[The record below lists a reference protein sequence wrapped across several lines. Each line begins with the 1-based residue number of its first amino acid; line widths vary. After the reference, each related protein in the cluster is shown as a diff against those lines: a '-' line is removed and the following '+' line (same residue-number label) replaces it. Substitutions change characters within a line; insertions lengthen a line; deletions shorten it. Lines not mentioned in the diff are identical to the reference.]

1 MKLFK
6 TFVLVILLSSFS
18 YISYSVID
26 DYVAK
31 LYKYEVENT
40 PEKTYIH
47 TDKPYYTT
55 GETIWLKSYLVN
67 GVNHTVAKKSKVLHV
82 ELINPKDSIVYK
94 EKLYVSDTDYGAA
107 GNIDIDEKWSSG
119 NYQLRAYTN
128 YMRNYD
134 SNYFFKKN
142 IRIQK
147 IEKPTENIDY
157 VNSSKAPVIETSN
170 SKENDNQNIKIE
182 GLSINFYPEGG
193 TAVPNIN
200 NVYGIKAID
209 KNGNGVKLEG
219 QIRKKGENDILTL
232 FRTFNFGLGVVSFIP
247 KAGTTYIADVT
258 VNNKTFSYELPIV
271 PENSSNL
278 QIKYNEETIKL
289 TVNSSIKN
297 INNYFIIGHLRGKA
311 FFSKQIP
318 NTNLNTYSFKLV
330 TNDLETGV
338 AHFTLFNAE
347 GKPEAERLVFIDN
360 DTQQLDTQIKLNKKE
375 FNKTEKVNLSINSF
389 FKNEEIQNANVSL
402 AITQKDIVSLENNET
417 IKSWLLLNSDLR
429 GEIPNA
435 MFFFDESKPKHF
447 RKFLLKSLMLTNGW
461 RRFSWKNATTNNFI
475 KKEKYQPE
483 KGIYIKGRAFPMNNK
498 ITSSSIETSIVF
510 LGKGIYSEKKNT
522 NADGSFI
529 YGPYIIHDTIGTIV
543 QAKIP
548 TIKNEKQK
556 KRVSILLSP
565 EQPGPKIDSMN
576 SAQQTIRNPIN
587 LKNYK
592 KRLEYIKQIDFSF
605 DRVNQLE
612 EVLVTGNKK
621 TYEDELQDR
630 ADELANYGFPTNRI
644 VIDSLDAKIDTSV
657 LNLLYRVPGVRIS
670 GTSPNINITVRSG
683 FSNNNN
689 SGSILNSNNNGVLFL
704 LDGVETD
711 FSFIENLTASNISFI
726 DVLKGV
732 DTNFYGPRGANG
744 VIAIYSNLNSNY
756 TITKKSPGII
766 DFLTSPFYKAKEF
779 YAPDYS
785 KNTSDLYKPDYRT
798 TLHWNPNINI
808 GVANKQVEY
817 FYTND
822 QAGVYQIEVQGIT
835 NKGKLI
841 YATKDFKVVD

>member
-1 MKLFK
+1 MKFFK
-6 TFVLVILLSSFS
+6 AFILVVLLSSFA
-18 YISYSVID
+18 YTSYSVID
-26 DYVAK
+26 DYITK
-31 LYKYEVENT
+31 LYKYEIENA

-55 GETIWLKSYLVN
+55 GETIWLKSYLIN
-67 GVNHTVAKKSKVLHV
+67 GVNHTTAKKSKVVHI
-82 ELINPKDSIVYK
+82 ELINPKDSIVFK
-94 EKLYVSDTDYGAA
+94 EKLYVSDADYGAA
-107 GNIDIDEKWSSG
+107 GNIDIDEKWPSG

-128 YMRNYD
+128 YMRND
-134 SNYFFKKN
+134 NSKYFFKKN
-142 IRIQK
+142 IQIQK
-147 IEKPTENIDY
+147 IEMPTKNIDY
-157 VNSSKAPVIETSN
+157 VDLNKVPVIDTSFTKKN
-170 SKENDNQNIKIE
+170 SVEKIKIE

-193 TAVPNIN
+193 TPVANKN
-200 NVYGIKAID
+200 NVYGVKAID
-209 KNGNGVKLEG
+209 KNGNGVKIEG
-219 QIRKKGENDILTL
+219 IIKEKGADDILTP
-232 FRTFNFGLGVVSFIP
+232 FRTFEFGLGNISFTP
-247 KAGTTYIADVT
+247 KTGTKYIAEVI
-258 VNNKTFSYELPIV
+258 VNNKTFSYELPIA
-271 PENSSNL
+271 PDKSSNL
-278 QIKYNEETIKL
+278 QIKNNEDSIKL
-289 TVNSSIKN
+289 TVNSSAKN
-297 INNYFIIGHLRGKA
+297 INNYFVIGHLRGKA

-330 TNDLETGV
+330 TNDLEPGV

-360 DTQQLDTQIKLNKKE
+360 DAQKLDTKIILNKKE
-375 FNKTEKVNLSINSF
+375 FQKREKANLNIKAFLKNK
-389 FKNEEIQNANVSL
+389 EIQNANISL
-402 AITQKDIVSLENNET
+402 AITQKNIIALDNNET

-435 MFFFDESKPKHF
+435 MFFFDESKPKRM
-447 RKFLLKSLMLTNGW
+447 RKFLLESLMLTNGW
-461 RRFSWKNATTNNFI
+461 RRFNWKNAAKNNLL

-483 KGIYIKGRAFPMNNK
+483 KGIYIRGRAFPMNNK
-498 ITSSSIETSIVF
+498 INPSSIETNIVF
-510 LGKGIYSEKKNT
+510 LGQDIYSEKKNT
-522 NADGSFI
+522 NADGSFL
-529 YGPYIIHDTIGTIV
+529 YGPYIIHDTIGTII

-548 TIKNEKQK
+548 AIKNEKQK
-556 KRVSILLSP
+556 KKVSILLSP
-565 EQPGPKIDSMN
+565 EQLGPKIDSIN
-576 SAQQTIRNPIN
+576 SAQQTITNLIN

-605 DRVNQLE
+605 DSVNQLE

-644 VIDSLDAKIDTSV
+644 IIDSLDAKIDTRFI
-657 LNLLYRVPGVRIS
+657 NLLYRVPGVRIT
-670 GTSPNINITVRSG
+670 GTSPDINISIRSG

-689 SGSILNSNNNGVLFL
+689 TDSIFNGNNGALFL

-726 DVLKGV
+726 DVLKGI
-732 DTNFYGPRGANG
+732 DANFYGPGGANG

-785 KNTSDLYKPDYRT
+785 KNINDLYKPDYRT

-808 GVANKQVEY
+808 GATHKQIEY

-822 QAGVYQIEVQGIT
+822 QPGIYQIEIQGIT
-835 NKGKLI
+835 SKGKLI
-841 YATKDFKVVD
+841 YATEEFKIID